1 MVGFGRSAALAGV
14 VGAGVAVA
22 VAFAAFGF
30 PGETV
35 GFPDNTVRIDETI
48 RVGGPE
54 GIGAVAALLGAF
66 AEAGFTALTILWII
80 GPALGIHELQLRT
93 GAAGVLRDALAS
105 FAPDPRILALLVA
118 WFFVLFM
125 EGAAGFGA
133 SVALAAPFLVAA
145 GFPPVGAVT
154 LALIS
159 HVVGVSFGAVGTPIL
174 PQMAA
179 TGAGGLELARASGIY
194 HTLLGWIPLAMM
206 MLLAIRIARGRG
218 GPEAGPEGPTP
229 VRGSPGTDPSWQSTL
244 GWTAAAWICFTLPYT
259 LLWAFVGPELP
270 TLGGALFGGVFFL
283 LLLRWRSGDKAR
295 EGPGGQAP
303 GEATSTG
310 AVLRAAAPYLVLV
323 GVVLSTRLIPPLRDA
338 LASPTLAWELHGT
351 FSGSMAYLYH
361 PGSVLLVGFVAGA
374 LLQRAGRDQLQAA
387 ILRATRSLL
396 PVTVA
401 LLAMLVLAR
410 VMVHGGM
417 TEVLALAAAGAVGG
431 MWPLAAPFVGLL
443 GTFVTGSATASN
455 ILFTDLQQETAR
467 ALGRSTVG
475 MAGAQNFGAATG
487 NMVCPHNVIAAG
499 ATVGLARREGE
510 ILRRTLPVSLLY
522 ASLGGVL
529 ALWLVG

>member
-1 MVGFGRSAALAGV
+1 MMVGFGRSAALAGV
-14 VGAGVAVA
+14 VGAAVAVV

-35 GFPDNTVRIDETI
+35 RIDETI
-48 RVGGPE
+48 RAAAPE
-54 GIGAVAALLGAF
+54 GIPALDALVGAF
-66 AEAGFTALTILWII
+66 AEAAFTALTILWII

-174 PQMAA
+174 PQMAV
-179 TGAGGLELARASGIY
+179 TGASGLELARAGGIY
-194 HTLLGWIPLAMM
+194 HTLLGWLPLGVM
-206 MLLAIRIARGRG
+206 MLLATRITRGDG
-218 GPEAGPEGPTP
+218 GAKG
-229 VRGSPGTDPSWQSTL
+229 GSTWPSTL
-244 GWTAAAWICFTLPYT
+244 GWTGAAWISFTLPYT

-270 TLGGALFGGVFFL
+270 TLGGALFGGVLFL
-283 LLLRWRSGDKAR
+283 LLLKGMSAR
-295 EGPGGQAP
+295 RPGGSPGGQALR
-303 GEATSTG
+303 EAPSAG
-310 AVLRAAAPYLVLV
+310 VVLRAAAPYLVLV
-323 GVVLSTRLIPPLRDA
+323 GVVLATRLIPPLRAA
-338 LASPTLAWELHGT
+338 LESPTLAWELHGA

-361 PGSVLLVGFVAGA
+361 PGSVLLVGFAAGA
-374 LLQRAGRDQLQAA
+374 LLQRAGRDQLLAA

-510 ILRRTLPVSLLY
+510 ILRRTLPVALLY